1 MRIGVI
7 GAGNM
12 GTAMGTIWAA
22 KGHQILFSFTNGSMR
37 LQKALAAAGVNGRSG
52 TPAEAVA
59 FGEVVL
65 LAVPWAAVGE
75 ALKAA
80 GLLKSKV
87 LFSCVNCLKPD
98 FSGLAV
104 GTTTSAAEE
113 IARAAPDA
121 RVVEALPP
129 MAEVLAAAHHRL
141 AGQQISTFYC
151 GDDAEAKAIVAGMLR
166 DLDLE
171 PIDAGPLTSARY
183 IEPNGMLQVQL
194 AYRMGLGS
202 RIGIKLLRG

>member
-7 GAGNM
+7 GAGNI
-12 GTAMGTIWAA
+12 GIAMGTIWAA
-22 KGHQILFSFTNGSMR
+22 KGHQILFSFTNDSMR
-37 LQKALAAAGVNGRSG
+37 LQKAVVAAGVNGRSG

-80 GLLKSKV
+80 GLFKSKV

-98 FSGLAV
+98 FSGLAI
-104 GTTTSAAEE
+104 GMTTSAAEE

-129 MAEVLAAAHHRL
+129 MAEVLAELITGWPDSRSAHSTAATMRRRSRL
-141 AGQQISTFYC
+141 LPACCATSTSNRSTP
-151 GDDAEAKAIVAGMLR
+151 GR
-166 DLDLE
+166 
-171 PIDAGPLTSARY
+171 
-183 IEPNGMLQVQL
+183 
-194 AYRMGLGS
+194 
-202 RIGIKLLRG
+202 

>member
-1 MRIGVI
+1 MRDS
-7 GAGNM
+7 
-12 GTAMGTIWAA
+12 
-22 KGHQILFSFTNGSMR
+22 Q
-37 LQKALAAAGVNGRSG
+37 LQKC
-52 TPAEAVA
+52 AEAVA

-75 ALKAA
+75 ALKAG
-80 GLLKSKV
+80 GLFKSKV

-113 IARAAPDA
+113 IARSAPGA

-129 MAEVLAAAHHRL
+129 MAEVLAAADHRL

>member
-1 MRIGVI
+1 
-7 GAGNM
+7 M

-22 KGHQILFSFTNGSMR
+22 KGHQILFSFTNDPMR
-37 LQKALAAAGVNGRSG
+37 LQKAVVAAGVNGRSG
-52 TPAEAVA
+52 TTDEAVA

-113 IARAAPDA
+113 IARSAPGA

-129 MAEVLAAAHHRL
+129 MAEVLAAADHRL

>member
-12 GTAMGTIWAA
+12 GIAMGTIWAA
-22 KGHQILFSFTNGSMR
+22 KGHQILFSFTNDSMR
-37 LQKALAAAGVNGRSG
+37 LQKAVVAAGVNARSG
-52 TPAEAVA
+52 TPAEA

-75 ALKAA
+75 ALKVA

-113 IARAAPDA
+113 IARATPDA

-129 MAEVLAAAHHRL
+129 MAEVLAAADHRL

-151 GDDAEAKAIVAGMLR
+151 GDDAEAKSIVAGMLR

-171 PIDAGPLTSARY
+171 PLDAGPLTSARY

>member
-1 MRIGVI
+1 M
-7 GAGNM
+7 N
-12 GTAMGTIWAA
+12 
-22 KGHQILFSFTNGSMR
+22 
-37 LQKALAAAGVNGRSG
+37 AAGPLDG
-52 TPAEAVA
+52 
-59 FGEVVL
+59 
-65 LAVPWAAVGE
+65 
-75 ALKAA
+75 
-80 GLLKSKV
+80 KV

-113 IARAAPDA
+113 IARAPDA

-129 MAEVLAAAHHRL
+129 MAEILATGQQSL

-151 GDDAEAKAIVAGMLR
+151 GDDAEAKVIVAGMLR
-166 DLDLE
+166 DLGLE

-194 AYRMGLGS
+194 AYRMGLGP

>member
-22 KGHQILFSFTNGSMR
+22 KGHQILFSFTNDSMR
-37 LQKALAAAGVNGRSG
+37 LQKAVVAAGVNARSG
-52 TPAEAVA
+52 TPAEA

-75 ALKAA
+75 ALKVA

-113 IARAAPDA
+113 IARATPDA

-129 MAEVLAAAHHRL
+129 MAEVLAAADHRL
-141 AGQQISTFYC
+141 AGTADQHI
-151 GDDAEAKAIVAGMLR
+151 
-166 DLDLE
+166 
-171 PIDAGPLTSARY
+171 
-183 IEPNGMLQVQL
+183 
-194 AYRMGLGS
+194 
-202 RIGIKLLRG
+202 LLRRRCGGEVDCCRHAARPRPRTARCRAADQCALHRA